1 MTQIIRD
8 YVLIQD
14 MLYYA
19 PNITFN
25 ALLSYKPAEIIDA
38 FESRITDYYL
48 NPAGM
53 LNKNRMAFGAGDL
66 IFDAINAIAR
76 YELQGGGVGKRFKEW
91 INKLPDFKK
100 LTWAELERVYDEF
113 RNGVTHE
120 ARIKNGGQF
129 TYDIDKAVEIR
140 GGVVLVNPSLLL
152 NQVAEEFKNSIYSIK
167 ANEKEQ
173 IRISNQ
179 IKYDLRE
186 DLKRAKIDVDQ

>member
-1 MTQIIRD
+1 
-8 YVLIQD
+8 

-25 ALLSYKPAEIIDA
+25 AILLYKPAEIIDA
-38 FESRITDYYL
+38 FEKRITDYYL
-48 NPAGM
+48 NPADM
-53 LNKNRMAFGAGDL
+53 LNKNMMAFGAGDL
-66 IFDAINAIAR
+66 IFDAIDAIAK
-76 YELQGGGVGKRFKEW
+76 YELHGGSVGKRFKEW

-140 GGVVLVNPSLLL
+140 GGIVLVNPSLLL
-152 NQVAEEFKNSIYSIK
+152 NQVFEAFKKSISTIK
-167 ANEKEQ
+167 DDKNEQ
-173 IRISNQ
+173 IRISNA
-179 IKYDLRE
+179 IKN
-186 DLKRAKIDVDQ
+186 DLKADLERAKIDIDQ

>member
-1 MTQIIRD
+1 M
-8 YVLIQD
+8 LIQD

-19 PNITFN
+19 TNITFN

-48 NPAGM
+48 GPAGM
-53 LNKNRMAFGAGDL
+53 LNKNGMAFGAGDL
-66 IFDAINAIAR
+66 IFDAIDAIAR
-76 YELQGGGVGKRFKEW
+76 YELHGGSVGKHFKEW

-140 GGVVLVNPSLLL
+140 GGIVLVNPSLLL

-173 IRISNQ
+173 IKISKQ
-179 IKYDLRE
+179 IKDDLRE